1 MHLRQLTIK
10 TLDHFHQLSRARQ
23 YELVCEFGT
32 YLGSRTVE
40 NVTFVLYDLDGF
52 FIEVKYDGATDRL
65 PQLIAFATTRRLEP
79 YLRAIAL
86 DFS

>member
-1 MHLRQLTIK
+1 MKTI
-10 TLDHFHQLSRARQ
+10 DRFHRLSRTEQ
-23 YELVCEFGT
+23 YEAVCDEAT
-32 YLGSRTVE
+32 YLASRTVE
-40 NVTFVLYDLDGF
+40 TVTFVLYDLDGF

-79 YLRAIAL
+79 YLREIKL